1 MISDNYSKLA
11 VELYLKGDKLKKL
24 GTEILLKAKE
34 CEKIQEKFLYKIT
47 MKSCDEEKLYYSN
60 NENLLTDVLDAIELE
75 YKFIPFGNDLLINVD
90 EIIAIEKV
98 GE

>member
-1 MISDNYSKLA
+1 MISYNEFIEGLSKVMIEA
-11 VELYLKGDKLKKL
+11 ISN
-24 GTEILLKAKE
+24 EIE
-34 CEKIQEKFLYKIT
+34 RIQGKILYKIT
-47 MKSCDEEKLYYSN
+47 LKSCDEEKWYFSD

-75 YKFIPFGNDLLINVD
+75 YKFIPFGKELLINVD